1 MQMGVRTVHTLAIGG
16 AALLTLA
23 GITLVVPSGSA
34 AAENT
39 WRLASDSAEGEVRF
53 LIDVSQLDHYVNGN
67 GMQLFGV
74 PLRAV
79 GNGIVKDGYVVID
92 AKSCLAPGG
101 DMIMS
106 IGDASQR
113 FWWSVNG
120 TRMYDAVGVSV
131 CNIAAA
137 MYEAA
142 QAGSTHP
149 GGPRHADTVTDRT
162 YPDANAGAAGVS
174 ISRQ

>member
-1 MQMGVRTVHTLAIGG
+1 MGVRTMHTLAIAG

-23 GITLVVPSGSA
+23 GTTLSAPSGSA

-39 WRLASDSAEGEVRF
+39 WRLASDSAEGDVRF
-53 LIDVSQLDHYVNGN
+53 LVDISQLDHYVNEDGT
-67 GMQLFGV
+67 QLFSV

-92 AKSCLAPGG
+92 ATSCLTPGG
-101 DMIMS
+101 DMIMT
-106 IGDASQR
+106 IGDASER
-113 FWWSVNG
+113 FWWSVDG
-120 TRMYDAVGVSV
+120 KRVYDAVGVSV
-131 CNIAAA
+131 CNLAAA

-149 GGPRHADTVTDRT
+149 GGPRHADAVTDRT
-162 YPDANAGAAGVS
+162 YPDANAGMCGH
-174 ISRQ
+174 